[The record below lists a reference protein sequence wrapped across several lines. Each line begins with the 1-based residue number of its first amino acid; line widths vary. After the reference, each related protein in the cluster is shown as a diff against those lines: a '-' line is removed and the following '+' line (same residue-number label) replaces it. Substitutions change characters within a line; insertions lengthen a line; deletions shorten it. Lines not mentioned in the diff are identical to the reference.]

1 MSWKFYHSGEERL
14 VQRSS
19 CVTVVPELQ
28 ADGQAPR
35 WMAGSGQLVVQGQ
48 SHYPSF
54 FSPNLDQ
61 PRGGRASQSEARTK
75 QVSSGQVQKPEKG
88 TDRLPAGGE
97 HQPAPRVPPGPGPTE
112 PNRGL
117 GSREHEKLLH
127 TPPSSLFKGKSWG
140 KDKEMWIKNELPP
153 VDDGACF

>member
-1 MSWKFYHSGEERL
+1 MLRWYLNYRLTDRPPGGWPAQGSWWSR
-14 VQRSS
+14 VS
-19 CVTVVPELQ
+19 P
-28 ADGQAPR
+28 P
-35 WMAGSGQLVVQGQ
+35 
-48 SHYPSF
+48 F

-75 QVSSGQVQKPEKG
+75 QVSSGEVQKPEKG